1 MQKPMNKTHALQ
13 TDLGLYCRTG
23 INEPE
28 TTIQENTF
36 HYRRLVFNVIKDSLK
51 TAFPITR
58 TLIGKKRWKKMVKH
72 FFENHA
78 CQTAQIWKLPFEFYE
93 FYSLNDPSDSEQA
106 KQFPFKKDFLFIKE
120 LLYFE
125 WLEIEVFMMED
136 LPINFFKM
144 EGDLKKDILIPNPEI
159 KILPLEYPIHVK
171 KTREITAQDKGQYF
185 VTLHRDYY
193 DKQVK
198 FNDFSY
204 PFIEMLLL
212 INEQETTFSDLNA
225 LFSKYETDTVKNE
238 QSTAEFISFALQN
251 NLILGFK

>member
-1 MQKPMNKTHALQ
+1 M
-13 TDLGLYCRTG
+13 
-23 INEPE
+23 
-28 TTIQENTF
+28 
-36 HYRRLVFNVIKDSLK
+36 
-51 TAFPITR
+51 TR
-58 TLIGKKRWKKMVKH
+58 ALIGKKRWKKSVKH
-72 FFENHA
+72 FFENHS
-78 CQTAQIWKLPFEFYE
+78 CQTAQIWKLPFEFYG
-93 FYSLNDPSDSEQA
+93 FYLQNEL
-106 KQFPFKKDFLFIKE
+106 PFKKDFLFINE
-120 LLYFE
+120 LLHFE

-171 KTREITAQDKGQYF
+171 KTREITAKDKGQYF

-225 LFSKYETDTVKNE
+225 LFSKYETDTVKSE